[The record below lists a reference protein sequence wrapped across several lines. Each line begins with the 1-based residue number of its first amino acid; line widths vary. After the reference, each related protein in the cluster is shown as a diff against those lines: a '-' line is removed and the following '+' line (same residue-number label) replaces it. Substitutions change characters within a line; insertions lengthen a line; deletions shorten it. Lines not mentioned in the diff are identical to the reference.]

1 MVAASVVALHE
12 DADCVPSGFRIEH
25 ARGSSDSSFEF
36 VANHAGA
43 AAYAAFFDRAAVRG
57 IESVENVLGFYVE
70 SVDVVEI
77 AVPGFGHHGQRPPV
91 AFHVGLAALDFP
103 GDYGVTNH
111 ADAVRVGDH
120 DGAVEEAGVFEPG
133 CAGHLAVAVE
143 REPGAEDGVVRIL
156 AAGMNGGDAGAD
168 WAFSDFELA
177 AAGDEGG
184 VSDFDAVD
192 IGDGVVRS
200 GVAVERDAKVAASGL
215 GLGEGESG
223 GAEKSAEKCGEK
235 YGREREHA
243 KSHHRCGSIV

>member
-111 ADAVRVGDH
+111 ADAVRVGDQ
-120 DGAVEEAGVFEPG
+120 DGTVEEAGVFEPG

-143 REPGAEDGVVRIL
+143 REPGAEDGVVGIL
-156 AAGMNGGDAGAD
+156 AAGMNSGDAGAD
-168 WAFSDFELA
+168 GAFSYLELA
-177 AAGDEGG
+177 VAGDERG
-184 VSDFDAVD
+184 VSDFYAVD
-192 IGDGVVRS
+192 VGDGVILP
-200 GVAVERDAKVAASGL
+200 GVAVEGDAKVAGSGL
-215 GLGEGESG
+215 GLGEGRSG
-223 GAEKSAEKCGEK
+223 GAEKSAEKS
-235 YGREREHA
+235 GREREHA
-243 KSHHRCGSIV
+243 KSHHRCGR